1 MGSSAK
7 LFVTKQGAYCRF
19 FWPPTTSLGDPLNKT
34 RLQDDTGFLPPDV
47 DAVVIHKSY
56 LIETRLSDASKE
68 KQSGIQ
74 GKSSRRTPNLCDNT
88 LCLGLLRAKGEGT

>member
-7 LFVTKQGAYCRF
+7 LFVTKEGAYCRF
-19 FWPPTTSLGDPLNKT
+19 FWPPTTSFRDPLNKT

-47 DAVVIHKSY
+47 DAVVIHKPS

-68 KQSGIQ
+68 KQSGIYDR
-74 GKSSRRTPNLCDNT
+74 SSRRTTNLCDKT
-88 LCLGLLRAKGEGT
+88 LCLGLLRVRGEGT